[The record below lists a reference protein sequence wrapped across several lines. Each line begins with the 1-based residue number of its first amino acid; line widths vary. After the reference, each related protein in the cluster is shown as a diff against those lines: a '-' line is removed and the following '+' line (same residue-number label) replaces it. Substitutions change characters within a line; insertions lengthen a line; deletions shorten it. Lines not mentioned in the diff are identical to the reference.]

1 MPMPDPLAAR
11 RAFAPEGY
19 ATLADVGLDLDLVSP
34 YQLSCGN
41 PAGPVL
47 ITYNHVDAP
56 TARADRDRIATQGYL
71 PEMLFNRVLDRALAQ
86 LGAPRAAL
94 YVTHAFH
101 ALPASRSE
109 RIPTRLVEDSFDAIT
124 RHEIRDRPVLT
135 LGRAA
140 ADAARRFGVPHQ
152 ALPHL
157 SARGATIDAKA
168 ATLATA
174 LAPLLTKAAA

>member
-1 MPMPDPLAAR
+1 MIHQLPSPQLNTVRSPLSLPSGDSIGAR
-11 RAFAPEGY
+11 RARP
-19 ATLADVGLDLDLVSP
+19 
-34 YQLSCGN
+34 
-41 PAGPVL
+41 GP
-47 ITYNHVDAP
+47 
-56 TARADRDRIATQGYL
+56 G
-71 PEMLFNRVLDRALAQ
+71 
-86 LGAPRAAL
+86 
-94 YVTHAFH
+94 
-101 ALPASRSE
+101 
-109 RIPTRLVEDSFDAIT
+109 SFDAIT

-157 SARGATIDAKA
+157 STRGATIDAKA